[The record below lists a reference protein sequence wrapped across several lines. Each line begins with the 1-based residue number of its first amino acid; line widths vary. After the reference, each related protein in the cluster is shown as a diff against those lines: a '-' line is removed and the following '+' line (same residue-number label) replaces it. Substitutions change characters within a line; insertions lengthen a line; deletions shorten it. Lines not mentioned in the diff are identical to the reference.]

1 MALAVR
7 SLLLLLKALL
17 FIGIYALVVRLVHTY
32 PMPMPPEQQ
41 HILFALSRWLG
52 VRDPDDLYLSTLAIA
67 DLIVA
72 FLVYWLIMKVCRRFL
87 P

>member
-7 SLLLLLKALL
+7 SLTLFLKALL
-17 FIGIYALVVRLVHTY
+17 FIGIYASALRLVHTY

-41 HILFALSRWLG
+41 HMLFALSRRLG
-52 VRDPDDLYLSTLAIA
+52 IRDPDDLYLSTFAIV

-72 FLVYWLIMKVCRRFL
+72 ALVYWMVMRVCRRRR
-87 P
+87 